1 MAEDLRF
8 DKAEYT
14 GTAAGSSCTQCGQ
27 GLGLQYY
34 EHNGNAIC
42 SRCRSRIER
51 EMSGGS
57 RLGRVVRATALGF
70 LVGALGTAIWYG
82 VRALTGYEFGLI
94 AVFVGLGV
102 GGAVRVGS
110 NGRGGW
116 GYQALAMFLTY
127 GSIVSTYVPDI
138 IEAIRTQGEPGAVA
152 AAAKGEDA
160 TLGAEPVEQAT
171 LVPVDAETSDVVEPG
186 EPVQQMSLGNGLLAV
201 SVAGLFLLALAF
213 ALPFLGGVQNIMGII
228 IIGIALYE
236 AWKMNKKVPL
246 AITGPYRLAAGSR
259 PPAIGA

>member
-8 DKAEYT
+8 DKAEYAGAET
-14 GTAAGSSCTQCGQ
+14 GSSCTQCGQ

-34 EHNGNAIC
+34 EQNGNAIC

-51 EMSGGS
+51 GKSGSS

-138 IEAIRTQGEPGAVA
+138 IEAIRTQGEAVA
-152 AAAKGEDA
+152 AEGEDA

-171 LVPVDAETSDVVEPG
+171 LVRVDAETTNVVEPG

-201 SVAGLFLLALAF
+201 SVAGIFLLALAF
-213 ALPFLGGVQNIMGII
+213 VLPFLGGVENIMGII